1 QGGPWGAQARGPASF
16 SAPLFRTSQH
26 RAAGADAA
34 AVQRQPQAP
43 PQPASAPPFYWV
55 PTVDTVGEFEVG
67 GACGEVVSK
76 HGDYGDHDSAPPI
89 AGTLRMSRGGLYLWT
104 LQIVR
109 QCPHRPQLQFGIHG
123 ANHSRPWRFV
133 RIFEQVCL
141 CSFGFASR
149 LVSTGRCSRSRD
161 DGPWLARPGGD
172 LIIPRGGLRALR
184 GGPARPGRQPGQFR
198 VRRQRRPL
206 RNRLRGHPAHAP
218 LHPVV
223 AMGGGGTCCRLCAG

>member
-1 QGGPWGAQARGPASF
+1 GGASPARRGGDGPPVPQGGPWGAQARGPASF

-123 ANHSRPWRFV
+123 ANHSRPWR
-133 RIFEQVCL
+133 RPTRSQQR
-141 CSFGFASR
+141 SSAHR
-149 LVSTGRCSRSRD
+149 TGYPR
-161 DGPWLARPGGD
+161 GPW
-172 LIIPRGGLRALR
+172 RALS
-184 GGPARPGRQPGQFR
+184 GSCPP
-198 VRRQRRPL
+198 
-206 RNRLRGHPAHAP
+206 HYS
-218 LHPVV
+218 
-223 AMGGGGTCCRLCAG
+223 